1 MGSGKT
7 VTLRRLQQQLRDE
20 NKIIVAHSLSVDKQ
34 SVRLA
39 TLINALFYDLA
50 QNKQVQIPKQGERRE
65 RELQEL
71 NRPGF
76 LGD

>member
-1 MGSGKT
+1 M
-7 VTLRRLQQQLRDE
+7 
-20 NKIIVAHSLSVDKQ
+20 DKQ

-50 QNKQVQIPKQGERRE
+50 QDKQVHIPKQGERRE

-71 NRPGF
+71 VKKGKRAG
-76 LGD
+76 GAVC